1 MLSLALPLRRIILEN
16 HPLGLHLPY
25 VTAMHCFPQLCLVH
39 RRCDVRI
46 LGTAASAHYRSM
58 SSQGPRCRRSAFTLI
73 ELLTVVA
80 VIAIL
85 AGIAFGVLRGVGQ
98 QAKVNR
104 ATAELA
110 SLTTSLEAYKKYFGD
125 YPRVTTATESQPFKI
140 NLNSNRFD
148 PTLDDRAYAFFQ
160 SMTGRLS
167 PQVFNGGVVQRQID
181 KDGTMVNKYV
191 RSFIDI
197 NLYTLE
203 RLSQDDDRPKGELA
217 TPVASSSP
225 TQADP
230 AYYNAILDPWGNR
243 YLYHYKDRAPA
254 NAVKWKQSGYVLF
267 SAGPDKEFKL
277 IQQGAEFDEADSR
290 LNPFLE
296 GNLLDPN
303 APENADNIYATP

>member
-25 VTAMHCFPQLCLVH
+25 VTAMHCFPQLCLVY

-125 YPRVTTATESQPFKI
+125 YPWVVTGNETAPHQI
-140 NLNSNRFD
+140 NPNADGFT
-148 PTLDDRAYAFFQ
+148 PTANDRAYHLFRALG
-160 SMTGRLS
+160 GRLA
-167 PQVFNGGVVQRQID
+167 PKRTAPAINNAGIVQRQID
-181 KDGTMVNKYV
+181 RDGTMVDKYT
-191 RSFIDI
+191 RPFIDFS
-197 NLYTLE
+197 LFTLE
-203 RLSQDDDRPKGELA
+203 RVTEGTAPAGSLILPEPTTDPTTDDPDF
-217 TPVASSSP
+217 V
-225 TQADP
+225 
-230 AYYNAILDPWGNR
+230 NALLDPWGNR
-243 YLYHYKDRAPA
+243 YLYYYRNLTSP
-254 NAVKWKQSGYVLF
+254 NAWKSGSYVF
-267 SAGPDKEFKL
+267 YSAGPD
-277 IQQGAEFDEADSR
+277 GEASPPSTNGT
-290 LNPFLE
+290 LP
-296 GNLLDPN
+296 DPVGID
-303 APENADNIYATP
+303 ADNIYATP